1 MERREPMIIMIKSA
15 PDTTE
20 AKRAV
25 MLAGDLAADI
35 ILVQNAVYF
44 ARRAQASG
52 SRGVVYALD
61 EDLRMRGIGPR
72 DDLGAVKRIDYD
84 MLVDLITKADRVH
97 GAF

>member
-1 MERREPMIIMIKSA
+1 MIIMIKSA
-15 PDTTE
+15 PDTPE

-25 MLAGDLAADI
+25 MLAGDLAAD
-35 ILVQNAVYF
+35 LVLIQNAVYF
-44 ARRAQASG
+44 ARKAQTYG
-52 SRGVVYALD
+52 SRSAVYALD
-61 EDLRMRGIGPR
+61 EDLRMRGIGPD